1 MNYYLLYMSHY
12 YYNEND
18 KLKHFERCV
27 NDYLNESDI
36 NDPIKQAIN
45 LNDIT
50 TLENLYMK
58 SHNVFQDHIIYAI
71 YKKKFRIMSFIYNL
85 VEIKYANHDFKSE
98 AFLLQCIT
106 HDFLVGFKFLQ
117 SKGYKMTEKSINL
130 ILELVRYDFIQH
142 ILNNMDYKSFN
153 INLFNV
159 AYLADFKN
167 NNGYKCLSILKTYNI
182 PAELEIIINNK
193 DVSGLNYI
201 RNVYDNKLDYSIELF
216 KKDNYSQFYNTSV
229 LQFIYNTDINKK
241 IDWNYDLLLY
251 SIKNSYYD
259 LTEFILKNFKQIK
272 TKFRFYII
280 DDAIKKRFSLE
291 IIKLLIDSFVDE
303 TNNKYFDIS
312 LIYSALN
319 RYNFQIANY
328 LIERFNINTND
339 IIIDNYLLQKYI
351 NNDDINAIKYIL
363 RNFNAE
369 YNIYE
374 LKFNICSIEIPIY
387 FLSRFKAHES
397 PLLNTSSVNNDII
410 SRMLISLKKVIHKI
424 DLDEPG
430 FRQLIYQDFTNM
442 HPRLAKKCRIKLN
455 HITYLHKQIFEVFK
469 DNIHLPYDIIKYEIC
484 PFI

>member
-1 MNYYLLYMSHY
+1 MNYNLLYMSH

-18 KLKHFERCV
+18 KLKQFERYV
-27 NDYLNESDI
+27 NDYLNEDDI

-45 LNDIT
+45 LNDLN
-50 TLENLYMK
+50 TLKTLYM
-58 SHNVFQDHIIYAI
+58 SGFDVFQDHIIYAI
-71 YKKKFRIMSFIYNL
+71 YKKKFRIMSFIYNF
-85 VEIKYANHDFKSE
+85 VEVKYSKHNFKSE
-98 AFLLQCIT
+98 AFLLQCIYQ
-106 HDFLVGFKFLQ
+106 DFLVGFKFLE
-117 SKGYKMTEKSINL
+117 SKGYNITERSVNI
-130 ILELVRYDFIQH
+130 IFELVRYDFIQH
-142 ILNNMDYKSFN
+142 ILSNMDYKSQN

-159 AYLADFKN
+159 AYLADLKN
-167 NNGYKCLSILKTYNI
+167 NNGYKCLSILKEYDI
-182 PAELEIIINNK
+182 PAELDIIIINK
-193 DVSGLNYI
+193 DVSGINYI
-201 RNVYDNKLDYSIELF
+201 RNEYDNKLDYSIELF
-216 KKDNYSQFYNTSV
+216 KKDNNSKFYDISV

-272 TKFRFYII
+272 KNFRFYII

-363 RNFNAE
+363 RNFNVE

-374 LKFNICSIEIPIY
+374 LKFNTCSIEIPVF
-387 FLSRFKAHES
+387 FLSRFKANES

-442 HPRLAKKCRIKLN
+442 HHKLAKKCRIKLN

-469 DNIHLPYDIIKYEIC
+469 DNIHVPYDVIKYEIC

>member
-1 MNYYLLYMSHY
+1 MHY
-12 YYNEND
+12 NDYD
-18 KLKHFERCV
+18 KLKYFEKCV
-27 NDYLNESDI
+27 NDYLNESDR
-36 NDPIKQAIN
+36 NDPIKQAIKI
-45 LNDIT
+45 NDISA
-50 TLENLYMK
+50 LENLYM
-58 SHNVFQDHIIYAI
+58 SGHPVFQDHIIYAI

-85 VEIKYANHDFKSE
+85 VEIKYAKHDFKSE

-106 HDFLVGFKFLQ
+106 HNFLVGFKFLQ
-117 SKGYKMTEKSINL
+117 SKGYKMTEKSIN
-130 ILELVRYDFIQH
+130 IIFELVRYDFIEY
-142 ILNNMDYKSFN
+142 IMCDMDYKSLN

-159 AYLADFKN
+159 AYFADFKN
-167 NNGYKCLSILKTYNI
+167 NNGYKCLSILKEYNI
-182 PAELEIIINNK
+182 PAKLEIIINNK
-193 DVSGLNYI
+193 DVSGINYI
-201 RNVYDNKLDYSIELF
+201 RNEYDNKVDYSIDLF

-229 LQFIYNTDINKK
+229 LQFIYDTDVNKK

-280 DDAIKKRFSLE
+280 EDAINKRFSLE

-312 LIYSALN
+312 LIYSALHK
-319 RYNFQIANY
+319 YNFQIAKY

-339 IIIDNYLLQKYI
+339 IVIDNYLLQKLI
-351 NNDDINAIKYIL
+351 NLDDLDGIKYIL
-363 RNFNAE
+363 RNFNVE

-374 LKFNICSIEIPIY
+374 LQFNRCSIEIPIY
-387 FLSRFKAHES
+387 LLSRFKAHES
-397 PLLNTSSVNNDII
+397 PLLNTSSANNDII
-410 SRMLISLKKVIHKI
+410 SRMLISLKKVIHKL

-442 HPRLAKKCRIKLN
+442 HPKLAKKCRIKLN
-455 HITYLHKQIFEVFK
+455 HITYLYKKIFEDLK
-469 DNIHLPYDIIKYEIC
+469 DNIPIPYDILKYEIC